1 LFKVRVNCQYD
12 VVRLMTCCVVVRSTE
27 QRYNYL
33 INGQAQAEIQQF
45 MSVEHTTEEY
55 TEVV

>member
-1 LFKVRVNCQYD
+1 
-12 VVRLMTCCVVVRSTE
+12 MTCCVVVRSTE